1 MHDWDLKVFL
11 TSCENNVCLSQSSGG
26 IPTPSSYPPRC
37 RTHPWPPKSS
47 SWWWRSRVPP
57 SEERQPAFHRSIIN
71 LSGLLIHRLLAHQDI
86 IFYTFNPAFTAPDL
100 HHIDRSF
107 SLPSSVFHIWRIPLG
122 TSKRPVVDF
131 GVQILRTFSLSLLG
145 ISLGCITTG
154 MAISCSSPFPAAGA
168 GGSAG
173 ARAWAEQKHVAWI
186 PKLFMA

>member
-1 MHDWDLKVFL
+1 MIHM
-11 TSCENNVCLSQSSGG
+11 
-26 IPTPSSYPPRC
+26 
-37 RTHPWPPKSS
+37 
-47 SWWWRSRVPP
+47 
-57 SEERQPAFHRSIIN
+57 FHRSIIN

-154 MAISCSSPFPAAGA
+154 MAISCSSPFPAAALVGQLEREPGLSKSMWLESQNCSWLKCA
-168 GGSAG
+168 GKS
-173 ARAWAEQKHVAWI
+173 RDT
-186 PKLFMA
+186 

>member
-1 MHDWDLKVFL
+1 M
-11 TSCENNVCLSQSSGG
+11 
-26 IPTPSSYPPRC
+26 
-37 RTHPWPPKSS
+37 
-47 SWWWRSRVPP
+47 
-57 SEERQPAFHRSIIN
+57 FHRSIIN

-107 SLPSSVFHIWRIPLG
+107 SLPSSVFHIWRISLG

-131 GVQILRTFSLSLLG
+131 GVQILRTFSFSLLG

-173 ARAWAEQKHVAWI
+173 GRAWAEQKTCGLN
-186 PKLFMA
+186 PKIVHGLSVLVNLVIHEGKPDYFFRHAASGSGASGLIGSAAKGPQPIHSYRGVGIT